1 MKFELVPTEWTA
13 RLWPEIEQYVSMA
26 QEFSSDEYT
35 VDQVKTL
42 VLTGVWNLLVA
53 TEEDKFCGAVVMA
66 VSNRPNDRA
75 AFIVTMG
82 GKNMVNVDGINQ
94 IKEIAVKLGA
104 TVLEGAVRESVARLA
119 IKAGFTEKCRLIEV
133 KLWEKQ

>member
-1 MKFELVPTEWTA
+1 MKFDLVPNEWTA
-13 RLWPEIEQYVSMA
+13 RIWPEVEQYVAMA
-26 QEFSSDEYT
+26 QEFSADEYT
-35 VDQVKTL
+35 VEQAKTL

-53 TEEDKFCGAVVMA
+53 TNENEICGAVVMA
-66 VSNRPNDRA
+66 LSNRPNDRV

-82 GKNMVNVDGINQ
+82 GKNIVSVDTINQ

-133 KLWEKQ
+133 KLCQK

>member
-82 GKNMVNVDGINQ
+82 GKNIVSVDSINQ

-119 IKAGFTEKCRLIEV
+119 IKVGFTEKCRLIEV
-133 KLWEKQ
+133 KLWEK

>member
-42 VLTGVWNLLVA
+42 VLTGVWHLLVA
-53 TEEDKFCGAVVMA
+53 TEENKFCGAVVMA
-66 VSNRPNDRA
+66 VTNRPNDRS
-75 AFIVTMG
+75 AFIITMG
-82 GKNMVNVDGINQ
+82 GKNILNTDGINQ

-133 KLWEKQ
+133 KLWEN

>member
-1 MKFELVPTEWTA
+1 MKFELVPNEWTA
-13 RLWPEIEQYVSMA
+13 RIWPEVEQYVSMA

-35 VDQVKTL
+35 VEQVKTL

-53 TEEDKFCGAVVMA
+53 TEEDKLCGAVVMV

-133 KLWEKQ
+133 KLWEK

>member
-1 MKFELVPTEWTA
+1 MRFELVPNEWTA
-13 RLWPEIEQYVSMA
+13 RIWPEVEQYVAMA

-53 TEEDKFCGAVVMA
+53 TAEDKLCGAVVMA
-66 VSNRPNDRA
+66 VSNNPNNRV

-82 GKNMVNVDGINQ
+82 GKNIVSVDGINQ
-94 IKEIAVKLGA
+94 IKEIAVTLGA
-104 TVLEGAVRESVARLA
+104 TVLQGAVRESVARLA
-119 IKAGFTEKCRLIEV
+119 VKVGFTEKYKLIEV
-133 KLWEKQ
+133 KL

>member
-1 MKFELVPTEWTA
+1 MRFELVPNEWTA
-13 RLWPEIEQYVSMA
+13 RIWPEVEQYVAMA

-53 TEEDKFCGAVVMA
+53 TEEDKLCGAVVMA
-66 VSNRPNDRA
+66 VSNNPNNRV

-82 GKNMVNVDGINQ
+82 GKNIVSVDGINQ
-94 IKEIAVKLGA
+94 IKEIAVTLGA
-104 TVLEGAVRESVARLA
+104 TVLQGAVRESVARLA
-119 IKAGFTEKCRLIEV
+119 VKVGFTEKYKLIEV
-133 KLWEKQ
+133 KL

>member
-1 MKFELVPTEWTA
+1 V
-13 RLWPEIEQYVSMA
+13 EQYVAAA
-26 QEFSSDEYT
+26 QEFSPDEYT

-53 TEEDKFCGAVVMA
+53 TENNKLCGAVVLA
-66 VSNRPNDRA
+66 VTNRPNDRA

-82 GKNMVNVDGINQ
+82 GKNILNVDGINQ
-94 IKEIAVKLGA
+94 IKEIAVKMGA

-119 IKAGFTEKCRLIEV
+119 VKAGFKEKYKLIEV
-133 KLWEKQ
+133 KL